1 MESETLQP
9 KPENAAI
16 LDNPANRAATG
27 RGLRIF
33 WMACMILVA
42 GGALFLT
49 VKRYSMDQMV
59 AEHLGLVLLILGLM
73 AFFAE
78 YVDSSIGMGYGTTLT
93 PALIILGFKPLQI
106 VPTVL
111 LSQMI
116 CGFFGAF
123 AHHNIGNV
131 NLHYRSNA
139 FRIMLVLAS
148 CSVVGALTAVFLA
161 VTLPKFWVTLYIAL
175 MILGIGIYIIVSS
188 MMNKEGRFSW
198 IKLLVIGLVAAFN
211 KGISGGGYGPL
222 VTGGQVLAG
231 VPGKNAIGITSLAEA
246 TMCLTGFIAYVVVK
260 GLPPW
265 ELVVPLVGG
274 AIISVP
280 IAAKTVSIMP
290 EGSFKKWIG
299 IATIYLAALMLYKIF
314 V

>member
-1 MESETLQP
+1 VLV
-9 KPENAAI
+9 I
-16 LDNPANRAATG
+16 L
-27 RGLRIF
+27 
-33 WMACMILVA
+33 
-42 GGALFLT
+42 
-49 VKRYSMDQMV
+49 S
-59 AEHLGLVLLILGLM
+59 LM

-93 PALIILGFKPLQI
+93 PALLILGFKPLDI

-116 CGFFGAF
+116 CGFFGALS
-123 AHHNIGNV
+123 HHNIGNV
-131 NLHYRSNA
+131 DLHYRSKA

-148 CSVVGALTAVFLA
+148 CSLAGTLFAVVLA
-161 VTLPKFWVTLYIAL
+161 VTLPKFWVTLYIGL
-175 MILGIGIYIIVSS
+175 MILGIGIYIIISGR
-188 MMNKEGRFSW
+188 KEGTFSW
-198 IKLLVIGLVAAFN
+198 PKLLVIGLVAAFN

-231 VPGKNAIGITSLAEA
+231 VSGKNAIGITSLAEG
-246 TMCLTGFIAYVVVK
+246 TMCLAGFIAYAVVR

-290 EGSFKKWIG
+290 ERSFKKLIG
-299 IATIYLAALMLYKIF
+299 IATIYLAALMLYK
-314 V
+314 VLLA

>member
-1 MESETLQP
+1 M
-9 KPENAAI
+9 
-16 LDNPANRAATG
+16 
-27 RGLRIF
+27 
-33 WMACMILVA
+33 MA
-42 GGALFLT
+42 
-49 VKRYSMDQMV
+49 D
-59 AEHLGLVLLILGLM
+59 HLGVVLLVLGLM

-116 CGFFGAF
+116 CGFFGALS
-123 AHHNIGNV
+123 HHNIGNV
-131 NLHYRSNA
+131 DLHYRSKA

-148 CSVVGALTAVFLA
+148 CSLAGTLVAVALA
-161 VTLPKFWVTLYIAL
+161 VTLPKFWVTLYIGL

-188 MMNKEGRFSW
+188 ILKKEGAFSW
-198 IKLLVIGLVAAFN
+198 FKLLVIGLVAAFN

-222 VTGGQVLAG
+222 VTGGQVLSG
-231 VPGKNAIGITSLAEA
+231 VSAKNAIGITSLAEG
-246 TMCLTGFIAYVVVK
+246 TMCLAGFIAYVVVK

-274 AIISVP
+274 AILSVP

-290 EGSFKKWIG
+290 ERSFKKWIG
-299 IATIYLAALMLYKIF
+299 IATMYLAALMLYKILA
-314 V
+314 